1 VEKVSKLRGIL
12 ANLKRVRDLL
22 FVASL
27 DDLATLLALHA
38 YFAIDKK
45 DVCMCIKIYKNPIS
59 QKKIPNRKRINL
71 PSIFLRK
78 TFFLRRTHLCKLS

>member
-1 VEKVSKLRGIL
+1 MTVEKVSKLRGIL

-27 DDLATLLALHA
+27 DDLAALLALHA

-45 DVCMCIKIYKNPIS
+45 DVC
-59 QKKIPNRKRINL
+59 
-71 PSIFLRK
+71 
-78 TFFLRRTHLCKLS
+78 LCV